1 MPDEPDNL
9 VLVHLR
15 EIRAE
20 MKDMRSDM
28 NGMRD
33 EMGAIKKRV
42 DELFETATFGVGLAV
57 MANRKLDLAIDDH
70 ERRITALEQD
80 RVS

>member
-1 MPDEPDNL
+1 MADEPDNL

-20 MKDMRSDM
+20 MKDIRAKLGEHDTHF
-28 NGMRD
+28 
-33 EMGAIKKRV
+33 EALKKRV

-70 ERRITALEQD
+70 EQRIAALEQD